1 MGVKPYHLLFGSFFA
16 MTAVIFGALG
26 AHALK
31 EVLSPDQM
39 HSFETAICFQM
50 YHALILVMIALKGHA
65 FHLRYEKWIVTMFG
79 LGIVLFSF
87 SIYALVLQDV
97 LAMDFTI
104 FRSHYADR
112 RNLTYH
118 WVGNDSSRCH
128 STYHHKKALIVY
140 KKCMI
145 LRSIP

>member
-26 AHALK
+26 AHVLK

-97 LAMDFTI
+97 LAMDLRFLGPITPI
-104 FRSHYADR
+104 GGT
-112 RNLTYH
+112 L
-118 WVGNDSSRCH
+118 
-128 STYHHKKALIVY
+128 LIIGWA
-140 KKCMI
+140 MI
-145 LRSIP
+145 LVDAIQLITIKKH

>member
-97 LAMDFTI
+97 LAMDLRFLGPITPI
-104 FRSHYADR
+104 GGT
-112 RNLTYH
+112 L
-118 WVGNDSSRCH
+118 
-128 STYHHKKALIVY
+128 LIIGWA
-140 KKCMI
+140 MI
-145 LRSIP
+145 LVDAIQLITIKKH

>member
-1 MGVKPYHLLFGSFFA
+1 MKLKPYHLLFGSFFCF
-16 MTAVIFGALG
+16 TAVILGAFG

-39 HSFETAICFQM
+39 HSFETAIRFQM

-97 LAMDFTI
+97 LAMDLRFLGPITPI
-104 FRSHYADR
+104 GGT
-112 RNLTYH
+112 L
-118 WVGNDSSRCH
+118 
-128 STYHHKKALIVY
+128 LIIGWA
-140 KKCMI
+140 MI
-145 LRSIP
+145 LVDAIQLITIKKH

>member
-39 HSFETAICFQM
+39 HSFETAIRFQM

-97 LAMDFTI
+97 LAMDLRFLGPITPI
-104 FRSHYADR
+104 GGT
-112 RNLTYH
+112 L
-118 WVGNDSSRCH
+118 
-128 STYHHKKALIVY
+128 LIIGWA
-140 KKCMI
+140 MI
-145 LRSIP
+145 LVDAIQLITIKKH

>member
-1 MGVKPYHLLFGSFFA
+1 

-39 HSFETAICFQM
+39 HSFETAIRFQM

-97 LAMDFTI
+97 LAMDLRFLGPITPI
-104 FRSHYADR
+104 GGT
-112 RNLTYH
+112 L
-118 WVGNDSSRCH
+118 
-128 STYHHKKALIVY
+128 LIIGWA
-140 KKCMI
+140 MI
-145 LRSIP
+145 LVDAIQLITIKKH